1 MKMISVYDYKSV
13 NAACGVKNKT
23 ILTNIAPCNFGT
35 YPKIAYPNIPYPNI
49 FYPNLTYHNLTNA
62 NLTYPNLTYP
72 NLTKY
77 K

>member
-49 FYPNLTYHNLTNA
+49 
-62 NLTYPNLTYP
+62 
-72 NLTKY
+72 
-77 K
+77 